1 MSSTT
6 EVQRPPARPR
16 PFYLFAPRLLSAL
29 QGLLIPTLS
38 VFTAI
43 LVGSVLILLN
53 GRDPITAFEGLFE
66 GAFLEPRGLLATF
79 RNMTPLM
86 LSGLSVAFAFKSGL
100 FNIGAQ
106 GQLIIASVVA
116 AWVGFS
122 VEGLPPLLHVTL
134 AMVAAGLAGA
144 LWGAIPGAL
153 KAYADA
159 HEVITTIMLN
169 YIAMQFAGWLIST
182 GSADGTIKP
191 GPLSNPE
198 AMDAIPRTPDIL
210 PSAEL
215 PVVYTVP
222 PNFDLHIGIFIAI
235 LATVA
240 IWFLLYKTTF
250 GFQLRMVGLSA
261 TAAQYAGINVKRNM
275 ILTMAI
281 AGMLAGLAGGIQTLG
296 VNHGYE
302 GNQSLALGFDGI
314 TVAFLAGNNPIGV
327 NFSAFLFG
335 AMDAGTTR
343 MSRTSDVAKE
353 LIQVIQA
360 LILMFV
366 AADQIIRRLYR
377 LRGLG
382 GQPVIRRD
390 TQ

>member
-1 MSSTT
+1 MSTT
-6 EVQRPPARPR
+6 TEARHPPARRR
-16 PFYLFAPRLLSAL
+16 PLFLFAPRLLSAV

-43 LVGSVLILLN
+43 LVGSILILLN

-79 RNMTPLM
+79 RNMTPLI

-122 VEGLPPLLHVTL
+122 VEGLPPVLHVTL
-134 AMVAAGLAGA
+134 AMVAAALAGA

-159 HEVITTIMLN
+159 HEVITTIMFN
-169 YIAMQFAGWLIST
+169 YIAMQLAGWLIST

-198 AMDAIPRTPDIL
+198 SMDAIPRTPDIL
-210 PSAEL
+210 SSAEL
-215 PVVYTVP
+215 PIVYTVP
-222 PNFDLHIGIFIAI
+222 PNFDLHIGVFIAI
-235 LATVA
+235 VATVA

-281 AGMLAGLAGGIQTLG
+281 AGLLAGMAGGIQTLG

-343 MSRTSDVAKE
+343 MSRNAGVAKV

-377 LRGLG
+377 LRSAS
-382 GQPVIRRD
+382 GQPIIRRE

>member
-198 AMDAIPRTPDIL
+198 AMDAIPRTPDK
-210 PSAEL
+210 
-215 PVVYTVP
+215 
-222 PNFDLHIGIFIAI
+222 IGRAH
-235 LATVA
+235 V
-240 IWFLLYKTTF
+240 
-250 GFQLRMVGLSA
+250 
-261 TAAQYAGINVKRNM
+261 
-275 ILTMAI
+275 
-281 AGMLAGLAGGIQTLG
+281 
-296 VNHGYE
+296 
-302 GNQSLALGFDGI
+302 
-314 TVAFLAGNNPIGV
+314 
-327 NFSAFLFG
+327 
-335 AMDAGTTR
+335 
-343 MSRTSDVAKE
+343 
-353 LIQVIQA
+353 
-360 LILMFV
+360 
-366 AADQIIRRLYR
+366 
-377 LRGLG
+377 
-382 GQPVIRRD
+382 
-390 TQ
+390 